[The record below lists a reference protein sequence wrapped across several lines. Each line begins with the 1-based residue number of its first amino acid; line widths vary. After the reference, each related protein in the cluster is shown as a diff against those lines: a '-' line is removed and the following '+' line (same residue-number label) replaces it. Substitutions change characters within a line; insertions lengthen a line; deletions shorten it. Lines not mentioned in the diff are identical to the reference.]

1 MSEYGALFYTFCI
14 AACMSLA
21 ALAIFIWSVLSDQWE
36 DVEEAKYR
44 FLQKELNDE

>member
-1 MSEYGALFYTFCI
+1 MEENGALFYTFCI
-14 AACMSLA
+14 AVCMSLG
-21 ALAIFIWSVLSDQWE
+21 ALGIFIWTVLSDQWE